1 MPSAWLAP
9 ANAGPGPLSRPLVGA
24 AQMRQGGGGWGPRG
38 QGGSVEG
45 TLSHASSGT
54 QVPCLL
60 EEGLGAL
67 LCPRLLGL
75 RDGAGKPDSS
85 WSDQRPLCRP
95 QGGLGSRP
103 ALSPPTC
110 VSSGTKRPPCPV
122 FPLWWEREYDHIL
135 AGPACP
141 SRCSASTRPHPSSG
155 FPLPKTLLRGT
166 PPVSPS
172 SEPTPLVASGHHTCI
187 RAPGR
192 DGAAFCP
199 GKAQGGQACPVGQER
214 DKHRH
219 EDSGVSDGR
228 AVGGPVGS
236 LHPLLPPSC
245 LHPSCALRHRCWLL
259 ASPTPHP
266 VSPCVCPQ
274 PWSSS
279 TPILPAVL
287 TALPCCG
294 QGQADGVQSLASTTL
309 ALQGIEFQGA
319 EGSVGRF

>member
-1 MPSAWLAP
+1 M
-9 ANAGPGPLSRPLVGA
+9 
-24 AQMRQGGGGWGPRG
+24 
-38 QGGSVEG
+38 
-45 TLSHASSGT
+45 
-54 QVPCLL
+54 
-60 EEGLGAL
+60 
-67 LCPRLLGL
+67 
-75 RDGAGKPDSS
+75 
-85 WSDQRPLCRP
+85 
-95 QGGLGSRP
+95 
-103 ALSPPTC
+103 
-110 VSSGTKRPPCPV
+110 
-122 FPLWWEREYDHIL
+122 
-135 AGPACP
+135 
-141 SRCSASTRPHPSSG
+141 CSASTRPHPSSG
-155 FPLPKTLLRGT
+155 FPLPKALLRGT